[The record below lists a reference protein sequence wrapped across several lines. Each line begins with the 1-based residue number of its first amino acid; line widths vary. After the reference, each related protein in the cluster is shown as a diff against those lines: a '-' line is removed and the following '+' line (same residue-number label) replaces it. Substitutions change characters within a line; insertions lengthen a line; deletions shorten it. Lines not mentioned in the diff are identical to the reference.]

1 MEIRFKNG
9 SRIETIETDEETKR
23 STPKEFYVVDIKSY
37 LKRNPLYFIELQGIK
52 LHWWQ
57 KVYIDVISLLYSPKD
72 KVEKRYNELMQKY
85 KLK

>member
-1 MEIRFKNG
+1 MEIRFKNR

-23 STPKEFYVVDIKSY
+23 SIPKEFYVVDIKSY

-57 KVYIDVISLLYSPKD
+57 KLFFRMSL
-72 KVEKRYNELMQKY
+72 N
-85 KLK
+85 KLKFYNKIIK

>member
-57 KVYIDVISLLYSPKD
+57 KMCFYRTIKKIND
-72 KVEKRYNELMQKY
+72 KYM
-85 KLK
+85 KL